1 MTDPNREIQLLESP
15 DVEHCSAEQIQSV
28 LVDSWYQGVS
38 GIGASTSNPAAMAG
52 WAHATTT
59 TDARHRSRTALDPDP
74 AGSADAE
81 ALQLPSGRRA
91 QLERTCDQFQQVMGS
106 LAMSDRRDEEQTLQ
120 LRELLSAIEELHLC
134 LEPLEAPCSDLVAR
148 LP

>member
-1 MTDPNREIQLLESP
+1 MQDIVQELRSIQTLL
-15 DVEHCSAEQIQSV
+15 DLLMQK
-28 LVDSWYQGVS
+28 
-38 GIGASTSNPAAMAG
+38 
-52 WAHATTT
+52 
-59 TDARHRSRTALDPDP
+59 R
-74 AGSADAE
+74 
-81 ALQLPSGRRA
+81 LQLPSGRRA

-106 LAMSDRRDEEQTLQ
+106 LAQVQTAGDEEQTLQ